1 MTRKRSQAQSSHRP
15 AAAASDGETFQRFEH
30 LSEPL
35 ATRARFFRRLGA
47 NVALA
52 LLFIGVSLAV
62 GMAGYHWLGGLG
74 WVDSFLNAA
83 MILSGMGP
91 VDTLQ
96 GDAAKIFAGFYA
108 IYSGLLVVATAALIF
123 APVLH
128 RVLHR
133 LHVKDEQDADDD
145 DSPPPIR

>member
-1 MTRKRSQAQSSHRP
+1 MIPLTS
-15 AAAASDGETFQRFEH
+15 FEH
-30 LSEPL
+30 LGDPL
-35 ATRARFFRRLGA
+35 APRGRFFRRLGA

-52 LLFIGVSLAV
+52 LMFIAVSLAA

-74 WVDSFLNAA
+74 WIDSFLNAA

-96 GDAAKIFAGFYA
+96 NDGAKVFAGLYA
-108 IYSGLLVVATAALIF
+108 IYSGLLVVATSALIF

-128 RVLHR
+128 RLLHK
-133 LHVKDEQDADDD
+133 LHVKNEQDPDDD
-145 DSPPPIR
+145 DEDEAPPPKR

>member
-1 MTRKRSQAQSSHRP
+1 MPPFTPYEQLG
-15 AAAASDGETFQRFEH
+15 D
-30 LSEPL
+30 PL
-35 ATRARFFRRLGA
+35 ASRTRFFRRLGA

-52 LLFIGVSLAV
+52 LAFIGASLVA

-96 GDAAKIFAGFYA
+96 NSSAKIFAGLYA
-108 IYSGLLVVATAALIF
+108 IYSGLLVVATSALIF

-128 RVLHR
+128 RLLHR
-133 LHVKDEQDADDD
+133 MHVRNEEDPDDD
-145 DSPPPIR
+145 DDDDAPPSSR

>member
-1 MTRKRSQAQSSHRP
+1 VDAMLQS
-15 AAAASDGETFQRFEH
+15 FEH
-30 LSEPL
+30 LGEPV
-35 ATRARFFRRLGA
+35 ASRTRFFRRLGA

-52 LLFIGVSLAV
+52 LIFITVSLAA

-74 WVDSFLNAA
+74 WVDAFLNAA

-91 VDTLQ
+91 VDNLTN
-96 GDAAKIFAGFYA
+96 DAAKLFAGFYA
-108 IYSGLLVVATAALIF
+108 IYSGLLVVATSALIF

-145 DSPPPIR
+145 DPPPTR

>member
-1 MTRKRSQAQSSHRP
+1 MYPFS
-15 AAAASDGETFQRFEH
+15 RFEH
-30 LSEPL
+30 LGDPL
-35 ATRARFFRRLGA
+35 ATRAHFFRRLGA

-52 LLFIGVSLAV
+52 LGFIVASLAV

-96 GDAAKIFAGFYA
+96 RDGAKIFAGLYA
-108 IYSGLLVVATAALIF
+108 IYSGLLVVATSALIF

-128 RVLHR
+128 RVLHK
-133 LHVKDEQDADDD
+133 LHLKNEQDPDDD
-145 DSPPPIR
+145 DDDPLPKR

>member
-1 MTRKRSQAQSSHRP
+1 MIGFRHLERLAQP
-15 AAAASDGETFQRFEH
+15 I
-30 LSEPL
+30 

-52 LLFIGVSLAV
+52 LVFIAVSLAG

-74 WVDSFLNAA
+74 WIDSFLNAA

-91 VDTLQ
+91 VDALQ
-96 GDAAKIFAGFYA
+96 NNAAKIFAGLYA
-108 IYSGLLVVATAALIF
+108 IYSGLLVVATSALIL

-128 RVLHR
+128 RVMHR
-133 LHVKDEQDADDD
+133 LHVKDEQDHDGEDTGAG
-145 DSPPPIR
+145 R